1 MNTIFSW
8 LNFSIFFIKKLKCQ
22 YFLNNSYTNEKLYIF
37 RHVNTRTFN
46 WYTKLHL
53 IFLQTWWNFDF
64 KVDCPKKIFWQSPSS
79 PIFFFIL
86 ESSWYYSCL
95 NFRLFMIF
103 RNYCRRF
110 QLIMMKNEKT
120 RAHHIKLL
128 NLTPYFG
135 DVREQKITMFNLL

>member
-1 MNTIFSW
+1 MNVIFSW
-8 LNFSIFFIKKLKCQ
+8 MNFQSYLLEKLKYQ

-64 KVDCPKKIFWQSPSS
+64 KVDCPNFFFDKVHLHH
-79 PIFFFIL
+79 FFFIL

-110 QLIMMKNEKT
+110 QLIMMKNKKT
-120 RAHHIKLL
+120 RAHHINFL
-128 NLTPYFG
+128 NLTPYLG
-135 DVREQKITMFNLL
+135 DVREQKVTIFNLL